1 MMHLFIDIL
10 RNSIL
15 ITGLVVVMMMMIES
29 LNIESGGLFFKGLRK
44 TKVGQVIFG
53 AVLGSIPGCM
63 GGFATVSLYTHRMF
77 SFGALVAMMIASS
90 GDEAFVMLAMIP
102 REALVLFAILF
113 VLAIAVGIVT
123 DKIYDRIHAK
133 HCGKEEHEECGAETD
148 CTDGYVIHEHEH
160 EDDKGHGKRH
170 LGWKRIVMFIGL
182 AVFIAAL
189 ATGRLGHDHG
199 AHEGDFST
207 SLEMTEGGH
216 ETAVVGHDHGH
227 CHHDHG
233 HAHCHEAEDSEGFTI
248 DLLSEDWMNVLF
260 AALSVIVLFVLI
272 FGSDHF
278 VEGHLWNHIVKKHL
292 PTIFAWTFGVLLV
305 LGIALQHIDIESWIS
320 DNTVFMILLA
330 TVIGIIP
337 ESGPH
342 LIFVTLFA
350 AGVVPFPVLL
360 ASSISQDGHASIP
373 LLAESKKSF
382 AWAKLINCVVAVAA
396 GLTAMLFV

>member
-44 TKVGQVIFG
+44 TKIGQVIFG

-113 VLAIAVGIVT
+113 VMAVAVGIVT
-123 DKIYDRIHAK
+123 DKIYDRIHAR
-133 HCGKEEHEECGAETD
+133 HCGKDEHEECGAETD

-160 EDDKGHGKRH
+160 EDDKEQGKRH
-170 LGWKRIVMFIGL
+170 FGWKRIVMFIGL

-199 AHEGDFST
+199 DHT
-207 SLEMTEGGH
+207 SLEMTEG
-216 ETAVVGHDHGH
+216 GHDHGH

-233 HAHCHEAEDSEGFTI
+233 HIHGHEAEDSEGFTI

-305 LGIALQHIDIESWIS
+305 LGIALQYVDIENWIS
-320 DNTVFMILLA
+320 DNTVLMILLA

-360 ASSISQDGHASIP
+360 ASSISQDGHSSIP